1 MNMELEKKASS
12 LINFI
17 GDNFIPKGTYNT
29 TYKTLIMTRKTFY
42 SIIKTTTKLNHNSI
56 NEKKLPG
63 ERG

>member
-1 MNMELEKKASS
+1 MNMELEQKASS

-17 GDNFIPKGTYNT
+17 EDNFIPKGTYNT